1 MAKVFNI
8 QSPLNN
14 DRAKKPESGGVCF
27 EDLLRRCC
35 DENSPPPWDEFF
47 RHFNRLIIKTIRK
60 TLIRWDQALSQPD
73 YDVVNE
79 VYLRFVERI
88 MEERKLETVKH
99 SAALPSWVRS
109 TVQNM
114 TIEWLRKQNTRNNV
128 LNNHERKNTVS
139 LNKPVGGEGEQ
150 RLEDVTG
157 HDTMEELWQ
166 EKELAQKVDD
176 IMRDIEHLDEEA
188 FLMVKAF
195 CLFYEPFSEREMDL
209 IATRRNTTK
218 EVIKGE
224 IDELMETL
232 ATRNDGK
239 IKKQANEV
247 IRWFRVR
254 QKEATLSQM
263 RRDPLSD
270 REQTTAFAAQIEHES
285 TKLELSRKKGKDI
298 VRPRNSE
305 IAHLLG
311 IPGNQSKQLSLK
323 MMRIRNKLKALM
335 EARLQHEN
343 ETA

>member
-8 QSPLNN
+8 QSPPND
-14 DRAKKPESGGVCF
+14 DRAKKPRSGGVCF

-47 RHFNRLIIKTIRK
+47 QHFNRLIIKTIRK
-60 TLIRWDQALSQPD
+60 TLIRWDQALYQPD

-88 MEERKLETVKH
+88 MEERKLEGVKH

-109 TVQNM
+109 TVQNI
-114 TIEWLRKQNTRNNV
+114 TIEWLRKQNTRNIV
-128 LNNHERKNTVS
+128 LNNHERKNSIS
-139 LNKPVGGEGEQ
+139 LNKPVGREGEQ
-150 RLEDVTG
+150 LLEDVTG
-157 HDTMEELWQ
+157 HDTMEELW
-166 EKELAQKVDD
+166 EKKELTERLDD
-176 IMRDIEHLDEEA
+176 IMGDVEQLDEEA
-188 FLMVKAF
+188 FLLVKAF
-195 CLFYEPFSEREMDL
+195 CLFYEPLSEREIEL
-209 IATRRNTTK
+209 IAKKRNTAK
-218 EVIKGE
+218 KVIKSE
-224 IDELMETL
+224 IDELMEDL
-232 ATRNDGK
+232 ATRNDGR
-239 IKKQANEV
+239 IKKQSNEV

-263 RRDPLSD
+263 QRYPLSD
-270 REQTTAFAAQIEHES
+270 GEQTTALAAQIEHES
-285 TKLELSRKKGKDI
+285 TKLELSRKKGRDI

-311 IPGNQSKQLSLK
+311 IPENQSKQLSLK